1 MSRLTILLIL
11 TFFIS
16 SFSYGQ
22 INRKLKKSGSHYQNE
37 TTCVQDKMDGTFV
50 LKTWGKGKD
59 KAEAI
64 DQAIKNALND
74 VIFNGIRGG
83 EFCNFNPLV
92 IEVQAKEKYSTYFNT
107 FFQNDYKDY
116 VMIED
121 SPKKRLKSKTATN
134 YGFNIVLNREKLKSR
149 LKSDNI
155 IN

>member
-1 MSRLTILLIL
+1 MSRLTILLIF
-11 TFFIS
+11 TFFTS
-16 SFSYGQ
+16 SLSFGQ
-22 INRKLKKSGSHYQNE
+22 INRKLKKTASHYKNE

-50 LKTWGKGKD
+50 LKAWGKGKG

-83 EFCNFNPLV
+83 EFCNLTPLV
-92 IEVQAKEKYSTYFNT
+92 IEVQAKEKYSSYFNT

-116 VMIED
+116 IIVED